1 MPVAEVVMKWQAI
14 LLLLWVSAGVA
25 QSDSPASQ
33 SADSP
38 RAVSILGFGYKTSYK
53 DVNCAGFIS
62 RERLASGRTVQ
73 GGSRSPEVDH
83 FTAKDT
89 VFLSGSGY
97 QVGDR
102 YAVIRDVRD
111 PNRYEYFAGQNKQL
125 DRLGH
130 LYAELGHLRIDRIEN
145 GFAVATIEASC
156 QPIVA
161 GDMVIPFHD
170 KGSFVVEPRTT
181 SFQVFGVALPKR
193 HGMIVSSNE
202 FDSVFGLHK
211 IVYINLG
218 SRIGL
223 KPGDYLRISRTY
235 DPDKMPQANRLTLD
249 APDYDD
255 TQRYRPTVSPKSMKN
270 WPVKGLG
277 EMMVISTT
285 PESAT
290 CLVTMS
296 LENLQV
302 GDSVTPES
310 ER

>member
-1 MPVAEVVMKWQAI
+1 MKWQAI
-14 LLLLWVSAGVA
+14 LLVLWVSAGVA
-25 QSDSPASQ
+25 QSNLPASQ
-33 SADSP
+33 PTDSSG
-38 RAVSILGFGYKTSYK
+38 AVSVLGFSYKTSYK

-62 RERLASGRTVQ
+62 RERFPAGRTVQ

-102 YAVIRDVRD
+102 YAVIRDARD
-111 PNRYEYFAGQNKQL
+111 PNHYEYFAGQNKQL
-125 DRLGH
+125 NRLGH
-130 LYAELGHLRIDRIEN
+130 FYAELGHLRIDRIEN

-161 GDMVIPFHD
+161 GDVVIPFRD

-181 SFQVFGVALPKR
+181 PFQVFGVALPRR
-193 HGMIVSSNE
+193 HGMIVSSSE
-202 FDSVFGLHK
+202 FDAVFGLHK

-235 DPDKMPQANRLTLD
+235 DPDKMPEANRLTLD
-249 APDYDD
+249 APGYDD
-255 TQRYRPTVSPKSMKN
+255 TQRHRLVVSPKSMKN

-277 EMMVISTT
+277 EMMVISAT
-285 PESAT
+285 PETAT
-290 CLVTMS
+290 CLVTMA
-296 LENLQV
+296 LENLQA
-302 GDSVTPES
+302 GDLVTPES